1 MLWHPVA
8 ENVLATSSGD
18 FTIKLWDAETGDAKL
33 TLRHN
38 ELVQSMS
45 FSGNG
50 SMMVTTCRDKKL
62 RLWDLRQEKAVHEAP
77 GHQGAKNSRAVWM
90 GDHERIA
97 TTGFTRTSDRQL
109 GLWDI
114 HKPTE
119 PIGGFQTLD
128 SISGVCMP
136 FWDDGTKCLYLAGR
150 G

>member
-1 MLWHPVA
+1 MLFHPA
-8 ENVLATSSGD
+8 AQSVLATSSGD
-18 FTIKLWDAETGDAKL
+18 FTVKLWDIETGDAKL

-38 ELVQSMS
+38 DLVQSMS

-50 SMMVTTCRDKKL
+50 AMMVTTCRDKKL
-62 RLWDLRQEKAVHEAP
+62 RIWDLRQEKVVHEAQ
-77 GHQGAKNSRAVWM
+77 GHTGAKNSRAVWM

-97 TTGFTRTSDRQL
+97 TTGFSRTSERQL

-119 PIGGFQTLD
+119 PIGGFQALD
-128 SISGVCMP
+128 SISGVCLP